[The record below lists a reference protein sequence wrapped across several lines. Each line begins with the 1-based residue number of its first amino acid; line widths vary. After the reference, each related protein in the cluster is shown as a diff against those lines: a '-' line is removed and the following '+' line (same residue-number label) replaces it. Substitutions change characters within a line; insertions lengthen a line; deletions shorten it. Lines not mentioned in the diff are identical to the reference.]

1 MKQLHLMIH
10 GKVQGVF
17 FRKFVKKTADSLGLN
32 GWVRNNPEG
41 TVELIAEGSEE
52 DLEKLLEKCREGPDA
67 ANVEGINADWKE
79 YTGKFRKFS
88 IIFK

>member
-1 MKQLHLMIH
+1 MKQLHLVIQ

-17 FRKFVKKTADSLGLN
+17 FRDFVKQTAESLGLK
-32 GWVRNNPEG
+32 GWVKNNPEG

-52 DLEKLLEKCREGPDA
+52 DLKKLLDKCRKGPDT

-79 YTGKFRKFS
+79 YTGEFRKFS